1 MCKKDNLMIKE
12 IHAYINEDGTYR
24 VNMIC
29 ELNQLV
35 NMPDGT
41 VYHLEDTVNKE
52 IKCKLDVNSLGDP
65 ALAKVLIKLLEQ

>member
-1 MCKKDNLMIKE
+1 MIKE

-35 NMPDGT
+35 NMLDGT

-52 IKCKLDVNSLGDP
+52 IKCELDVNSLGDP
-65 ALAKVLIKLLEQ
+65 SLAKVLIKLFEQ